1 MSSSLSLLELMK
13 EKEEIVNNIKRLNLH
28 KNRLLAKEPI
38 NLINYK
44 YEIDNEH
51 IKLNI
56 INQII
61 IIIEIKNELKKRLHK

>member
-13 EKEEIVNNIKRLNLH
+13 EKEEIVNNIKKLNLH

>member
-51 IKLNI
+51 IKLNM

>member
-1 MSSSLSLLELMK
+1 MK